1 MMNLLSSDGV
11 QVLPRPFTLNERRR
25 EVRSFVLRQGHFT
38 PAQKRAFDHY
48 WPRFGVD
55 FIGQLRDLDVLF
67 GRSAPKVLEVG
78 FGNGAALRF
87 AAQHEPRYDYIGIE
101 VYAPGVGRLLN
112 GLAEDGSRHVRLY
125 HYDAV
130 EVLNKEIVDGA
141 LDEIRIYFPDPWHK
155 KRHHKRRLIQPLFA
169 TLLVRKL
176 RVGGC
181 LHMATDWAD
190 YAEQMWDV
198 LDATPGLVNRAGLRG
213 QVPCPDW
220 RVQTRFERRG
230 QNLGHRVWNLLYD
243 RV

>member
-1 MMNLLSSDGV
+1 MFCS
-11 QVLPRPFTLNERRR
+11 
-25 EVRSFVLRQGHFT
+25 
-38 PAQKRAFDHY
+38 
-48 WPRFGVD
+48 
-55 FIGQLRDLDVLF
+55 

-87 AAQHEPRYDYIGIE
+87 AAQHEPTYDYIGIE

-112 GLAEDGSRHVRLY
+112 GLRCRMEIVMCVLY

-190 YAEQMWDV
+190 CAEQTVGCACMPRHV
-198 LDATPGLVNRAGLRG
+198 VNRAGPCVAKCLAPIGEFRRALRG
-213 QVPCPDW
+213 VAKY
-220 RVQTRFERRG
+220 
-230 QNLGHRVWNLLYD
+230 GHRVWTSALRSGHEFCHWDHYIITPWILL
-243 RV
+243 